1 MKEPIIFY
9 YPEKKNAPAHVAR
22 SLFEELTKTEMPFQI
37 SPYLQKK
44 ELIPELS
51 NFIKTSRLAS
61 LKEALSGT
69 QKRIVHF
76 TLNPTVFPNKKFMLL
91 LACLLKGH
99 NMIINY
105 HGDPREE
112 FLILLKSF
120 NRTCISY
127 APEYIF
133 LPFVMKR
140 ACYIVVNSF
149 LMKDLF
155 ETKYGLNNVVVIP
168 NGINQC
174 WLSETDINDGN
185 VTPDVKDKADV
196 DDAQCSD
203 AFEIVYHGRLAPE
216 KGVDLLL
223 KGFKR
228 FIQAQESD
236 QKSSLSHLTII
247 GSGPLRSKLES
258 LSYEL
263 GISKNVSFLG
273 RVSDSQ
279 LACHLRRA
287 NAAIYPSTYEP
298 FSLAILEAFTTVKG
312 PVIYTKNIGIND
324 FVEKD
329 GYRFLTFEPTAED
342 ICNKLLIA
350 SKRGYPGSLPAQQR
364 EFAARY
370 SWEIIARQ
378 YVQLYGNLM

>member
-1 MKEPIIFY
+1 MKESIIFY

-22 SLFEELTKTEMPFQI
+22 SLFEELTKTGIPFQI

-44 ELIPELS
+44 ELVPELS
-51 NFIKTSRLAS
+51 NCIKASGIAS
-61 LKEALSGT
+61 LKEVLSGT

-99 NMIINY
+99 SMIINY

-112 FLILLKSF
+112 FLIQLKSF
-120 NRTCISY
+120 NRACILY
-127 APEYIF
+127 VPEYIF

-174 WLSETDINDGN
+174 WLSETDTKDG
-185 VTPDVKDKADV
+185 TMKPMLKDEADA
-196 DDAQCSD
+196 DDAQCSG

-223 KGFKR
+223 KGFKK
-228 FIQAQESD
+228 FLQIQDSD
-236 QKSSLSHLTII
+236 PQSSLSHLTII
-247 GSGPLRSKLES
+247 GSGPLQSKLEN
-258 LSYEL
+258 LSSEL
-263 GISKNVSFLG
+263 GISENISFPG
-273 RVSDSQ
+273 RVSDPQ
-279 LACHLRRA
+279 LAHHLRKA
-287 NAAIYPSTYEP
+287 TVAIYPSIYEP

-324 FVEKD
+324 FVEKE

-342 ICNKLLIA
+342 ICNKLLMV
-350 SKRGYPGSLPAQQR
+350 SKQRYPGSLPAQQR
-364 EFAARY
+364 EFAAKY

-378 YVQLYGNLM
+378 YVQLYSNLI